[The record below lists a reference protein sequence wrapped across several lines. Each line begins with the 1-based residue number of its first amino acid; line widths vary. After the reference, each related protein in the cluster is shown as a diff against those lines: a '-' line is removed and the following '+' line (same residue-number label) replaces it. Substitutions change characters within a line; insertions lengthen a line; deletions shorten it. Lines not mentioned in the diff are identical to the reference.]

1 MSRPLEERI
10 TLPGPVGDLQAL
22 LHREPGADTLAVIC
36 HPHPL
41 HGGAMQNKVVHT
53 LQRAA
58 RDLGAH
64 TLRFNFRGVGTSAGS
79 YADGVGETEDC
90 LAAIRWAMTELGARR
105 LWLMGFSFG
114 GYVAAAAA
122 TALDA
127 WPERLLLVAPSVE
140 RMPFADLLPLSG
152 ATTVFVPEDDE
163 VVSPAAMREL
173 LAQQEPV
180 TLQAFAGAGHFFHG
194 QLVELK
200 AAAEAVLHGADAA

>member
-10 TLPGPVGDLQAL
+10 TLNGPVGGLEAL
-22 LHREPGADTLAVIC
+22 LHREPGADTVAVIC

-64 TLRFNFRGVGTSAGS
+64 TLRFNFRGVGKSDGD

-90 LAAIRWAMTELGARR
+90 LAAIEWVRTELGVSK

-114 GYVAAAAA
+114 GYVAAAAGA
-122 TALDA
+122 RLER
-127 WPERLLLVAPSVE
+127 WPDRLLLVAPSVE
-140 RMPFADLLPLSG
+140 RMPFADLLPLAG
-152 ATTVFVPEDDE
+152 ATTVFVPEADE
-163 VVSPAAMREL
+163 VVSPAATRRM
-173 LAQQEPV
+173 LAAEDHAQ
-180 TLQAFAGAGHFFHG
+180 LQAFAAAGHFFHG

-200 AAAEAVLHGADAA
+200 AAAEAVLNGAG

>member
-10 TLPGPVGDLQAL
+10 TLPGPVGGLEAL
-22 LHREPGADTLAVIC
+22 LHREPGADTVAVIC

-64 TLRFNFRGVGTSAGS
+64 TLRFNFRGVGKSAGD
-79 YADGVGETEDC
+79 YAEGAGETEDC
-90 LAAIRWAMTELGARR
+90 LAAIDWVQRELCVSKV
-105 LWLMGFSFG
+105 WLLGFSFG
-114 GYVAAAAA
+114 GFVAAAAA
-122 TALDA
+122 TRLAH

-140 RMPFADLLPLSG
+140 RMPFADLLPLAGPAS
-152 ATTVFVPEDDE
+152 VFVPEDDD
-163 VVSPAAMREL
+163 VVSPDAMREL
-173 LAQQEPV
+173 LAGEEGV
-180 TLQAFAGAGHFFHG
+180 TLQEFAAAGHFFHG

-200 AAAEAVLHGADAA
+200 AAAEAVLQGAG